1 MVDSSG
7 VGGINGG
14 NVGSGFCVPPGH
26 PPNGSNC
33 MIESHLKQH
42 LEPVAQRRRQLKF
55 FTGLA
60 ISWAAIAVAAV
71 LFLLVRRYAG
81 LSSPI
86 VLGGLILVAIT
97 AAVLAWRRS
106 ARWQPD
112 FREVARRIENENPEL
127 HALLLTAV
135 EQEPDPKSGR
145 LNFLQDRVVREA
157 VAECQKR
164 EWIRT
169 VSTRE
174 LAWAR
179 AGSLAALLL
188 LLVAL
193 FGLRTVSIIPAQ
205 WASKAPSRKVTVTP
219 GDARVE
225 RGSGL
230 VVLARFDGPLPPE
243 AVLVIG
249 KGSNSLRRIPL
260 SKTLNDPVFGGSIP
274 EVNSNL
280 FYHVEFAQEQT
291 PEFKVVVFEH
301 PRMERADATIKY
313 PEYTGMSEKKIEDT
327 RRISAVE
334 GAKLELDLKLN
345 KPVTNA
351 TLIAKDNS
359 RLPLKVDPNQ
369 PKASLEALTLENN
382 KTYELQLIDSD
393 GRTNKVPAQF
403 VVEVLKN
410 RAPEI
415 KIAAPRGDQRV

>member
-1 MVDSSG
+1 
-7 VGGINGG
+7 
-14 NVGSGFCVPPGH
+14 
-26 PPNGSNC
+26 

-97 AAVLAWRRS
+97 AAFLAWRRS

-157 VAECQKR
+157 VAECQNR

-193 FGLRTVSIIPAQ
+193 FGLRTVSITPAQ

-219 GDARVE
+219 GDTRVE

-230 VVLARFDGPLPPE
+230 VVLARFDGSSS
-243 AVLVIG
+243 ARG
-249 KGSNSLRRIPL
+249 
-260 SKTLNDPVFGGSIP
+260 
-274 EVNSNL
+274 
-280 FYHVEFAQEQT
+280 
-291 PEFKVVVFEH
+291 H
-301 PRMERADATIKY
+301 P
-313 PEYTGMSEKKIEDT
+313 
-327 RRISAVE
+327 
-334 GAKLELDLKLN
+334 
-345 KPVTNA
+345 
-351 TLIAKDNS
+351 
-359 RLPLKVDPNQ
+359 
-369 PKASLEALTLENN
+369 
-382 KTYELQLIDSD
+382 
-393 GRTNKVPAQF
+393 
-403 VVEVLKN
+403 
-410 RAPEI
+410 
-415 KIAAPRGDQRV
+415 GDRQGQ

>member
-60 ISWAAIAVAAV
+60 ISWAAIAVAAL

-97 AAVLAWRRS
+97 AAFLAWRRS

-135 EQEPDPKSGR
+135 EQQPDPKSGK
-145 LNFLQDRVVREA
+145 LNFLQDRLVREA

-164 EWIRT
+164 DWIQT

-174 LAWAR
+174 LTWAR
-179 AGSLAALLL
+179 AGALAS
-188 LLVAL
+188 LLVLAVCL
-193 FGLRTVSIIPAQ
+193 FGLRTVSTSTAK
-205 WASKAPSRKVTVTP
+205 WASKSPSRKVTVTP
-219 GDARVE
+219 GDTKVE
-225 RGSGL
+225 RGNGM

-243 AVLVIG
+243 ATLVIG
-249 KGSNSLRRIPL
+249 KGTNSVRRIPL
-260 SKTLNDPVFGGSIP
+260 TKTLNDPVFGGSVT

-280 FYHVEFAQEQT
+280 FYHIEFGSEQT
-291 PEFKVVVFEH
+291 PEFKVTVFEH
-301 PRMERADATIKY
+301 PRMERADATVKY
-313 PEYTGMSEKKIEDT
+313 PDYTKLPEKKTEDT
-327 RRISAVE
+327 RRI
-334 GAKLELDLKLN
+334 
-345 KPVTNA
+345 T
-351 TLIAKDNS
+351 
-359 RLPLKVDPNQ
+359 
-369 PKASLEALTLENN
+369 
-382 KTYELQLIDSD
+382 
-393 GRTNKVPAQF
+393 
-403 VVEVLKN
+403 
-410 RAPEI
+410 
-415 KIAAPRGDQRV
+415 